1 MTWGLALIQEAP
13 VCWNMSKHVPC
24 RSGLRCLLTCN
35 FWCNAKVRD
44 FCSEFWDERTYATSF
59 RYVAADRR
67 GGFLVLRHTLEARRL
82 GWCAFIGFFLGQQP
96 PMEEQG
102 MCYDGIFRGGTGPKS
117 HVVIR
122 ISPLRVCTCLH
133 HFGRCLESYGAY
145 SFPISVS
152 EWPNWFCVSDGFW
165 RWYVANRGKILSKNG
180 ICSVFSWDVVEL
192 DEDGIGTMWKYV
204 KGTISGIFGA
214 QMCSGWNVLRP
225 VRPLQAS
232 PLGCLGWISLVTH
245 VWHVTSCHK
254 LSCCLRF
261 HFQVVLCCLMWFHS
275 LMLFIQPAALH
286 IWDHLRDILR
296 WGWFFQLI

>member
-1 MTWGLALIQEAP
+1 MDVPRRFHQQTQTDRFEKSNGYTYPHWCMSWFKMSSPFTVLASHLKPHSPNMFPTSSVARLNWGLEERPRSAWCEKGYWISDGNMRTDEVRNAKYSSSPVLNHPMTWGLALIQEAP

-67 GGFLVLRHTLEARRL
+67 GGFLVLRYTLEARRL

-102 MCYDGIFRGGTGPKS
+102 MCYDGIFRGGTGPKT

-133 HFGRCLESYGAY
+133 HFGRCLESHGA
-145 SFPISVS
+145 
-152 EWPNWFCVSDGFW
+152 
-165 RWYVANRGKILSKNG
+165 
-180 ICSVFSWDVVEL
+180 
-192 DEDGIGTMWKYV
+192 
-204 KGTISGIFGA
+204 
-214 QMCSGWNVLRP
+214 
-225 VRPLQAS
+225 
-232 PLGCLGWISLVTH
+232 
-245 VWHVTSCHK
+245 
-254 LSCCLRF
+254 
-261 HFQVVLCCLMWFHS
+261 
-275 LMLFIQPAALH
+275 
-286 IWDHLRDILR
+286 
-296 WGWFFQLI
+296 